1 MCVCV
6 FVCVCKHLHR
16 FFYVNF
22 SLPLPSSLQPKVVTD
37 VEDEELRT
45 QMEELRQANLEVA
58 GDDDASDDEAA
69 GDNDHITP
77 PITQD

>member
-1 MCVCV
+1 MCA
-6 FVCVCKHLHR
+6 KI
-16 FFYVNF
+16 
-22 SLPLPSSLQPKVVTD
+22 SLICTNSFMLISLFLSLLLLQPKVVTD